1 MVKYPI
7 GIQPFEKIRQGGYL
21 YIDKTQYVYDLANSF
36 GYVFLSRPRR
46 FGKSLL
52 TSTFNAYFSGRK
64 DLFEGLAM
72 YDLEKEWPEHP
83 VMQFSLSTAKLGTIE
98 DLFTHLNLQLTKIE
112 EKYDLENSIG
122 LENPGARF
130 QDDVIKLYKKTQK
143 KVVILIDEYDAPM
156 LSVLGDDTKLEAMRT
171 ALQSFYAPLK
181 DLDPYL
187 RFAFLTGITKFSQL
201 SIFSQLNNLEN
212 ISMQDKFAGICGITQ
227 AELEANFTEGIKNLS
242 SNNEWTHEETLA
254 NLKRMYDGYHF
265 SKTSKGTYNPFSL
278 LRCMKDC
285 ELEQY
290 WFATGTPTFL
300 VKQLQYFKT
309 DITRIDGSE
318 CEMEEFDAPT
328 ENMHSIIPL
337 FYQSGYLTIKHYDKQ
352 FNVYTL
358 GFPNEEGRIGITRML
373 IPYYVD
379 RNTLDTGNACLRMCK
394 ALIKDDIDEALSIAS
409 KYIKSIPYQEGTLQ
423 NAPTTEGHFTA
434 MLYVI
439 LSFLT
444 RHVYS
449 KIRMATSRM
458 DILIQPATTTFVME
472 LKLDGSAEE
481 ALQQINNKGYAIPY
495 ETDNRK
501 VVKVGI
507 NFSTTERT
515 ISEWKVEK

>member
-1 MVKYPI
+1 MTKYPV
-7 GIQPFEKIRQGGYL
+7 GIQTFAEIREGGYL
-21 YIDKTQYVYDLANSF
+21 YVDKTQYVHDLANN
-36 GYVFLSRPRR
+36 YKYIFLSRPRR

-52 TSTFNAYFSGRK
+52 TNTFNAYFSGRK
-64 DLFEGLAM
+64 ELFEGLAIEGLETQWEEYPVLQFDLSVVKRGLIEELHDALDAQLTVYENK
-72 YDLEKEWPEHP
+72 YDCP
-83 VMQFSLSTAKLGTIE
+83 QTAKGYGIRLK
-98 DLFTHLNLQLTKIE
+98 DLTERVF
-112 EKYDLENSIG
+112 
-122 LENPGARF
+122 A
-130 QDDVIKLYKKTQK
+130 KTQK
-143 KVVILIDEYDAPM
+143 KVVILIDEYDAPI
-156 LSVLGDDTKLEAMRT
+156 LTVLGEEEKVSKIRS
-171 ALQSFYAPLK
+171 ALQSFYAPIK
-181 DLDPYL
+181 SLDPCL
-187 RFAFLTGITKFSQL
+187 RFVFLTGITKFSQL

-212 ISMQDKFAGICGITQ
+212 ISMLNKFAGICGITQ
-227 AELEANFTEGIKNLS
+227 DELETNFADGIKILS
-242 SNNEWTHEETLA
+242 NKNSWSREETLA

-265 SKTSKGTYNPFSL
+265 SKSGIGTYNPFSL

-285 ELEQY
+285 ELDQY

-328 ENMHSIIPL
+328 ENLHSIIPL
-337 FYQSGYLTIKHYDKQ
+337 FYQSGYLTIKSYDKQ

-358 GFPNEEGRIGITRML
+358 GYPNEEVKIGVTRML

-379 RNTLDTGNACLRMCK
+379 SNTIDTGNACLRMCK
-394 ALIKDDIDEALSIAS
+394 ALIKDDIDEALTIVGR
-409 KYIKSIPYQEGTLQ
+409 YIKSIPYQEGTLQ

-439 LSFLT
+439 FSFLN

-449 KIRMATSRM
+449 QIRMATGRM
-458 DILIQPATTTFVME
+458 DILIKTATTIFVME

-495 ETDNRK
+495 DIDERK
-501 VVKVGI
+501 VVKVGV

-515 ISEWKVEK
+515 ITEWKVEK